1 MGARGAGPPSK
12 GAFRTRPGGAAAGGD
27 GGAAAAPGPHRRRE
41 IVRRPQVALGYQIGA
56 VAVANALLK
65 DNLHLSNRAP
75 SRGRPGAAGPRRR
88 VFAQAS

>member
-1 MGARGAGPPSK
+1 MEEDDSPSRGVDDPNGVD
-12 GAFRTRPGGAAAGGD
+12 REVE
-27 GGAAAAPGPHRRRE
+27 RR
-41 IVRRPQVALGYQIGA
+41 VNTLALCACLNSVALGYQIGA